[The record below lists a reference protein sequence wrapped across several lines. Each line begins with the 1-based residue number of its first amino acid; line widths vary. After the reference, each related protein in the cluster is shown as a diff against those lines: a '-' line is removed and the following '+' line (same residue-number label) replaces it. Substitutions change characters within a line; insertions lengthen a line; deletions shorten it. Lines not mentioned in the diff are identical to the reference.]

1 MCNGKL
7 PNRGNRCL
15 QKKVKSL
22 LSQVLTA
29 READE
34 EWGMADGTVKRDC
47 YRGRF
52 YAEEIKKSKGTWLI
66 VRQALFRVYGSP
78 KKK

>member
-1 MCNGKL
+1 
-7 PNRGNRCL
+7 
-15 QKKVKSL
+15 VKSL

-47 YRGRF
+47 NRGRF

-66 VRQALFRVYGSP
+66 VRQALLRVYGEP
-78 KKK
+78 KSNRT